1 METAQTTRYGNR
13 TDNAVWK
20 PHTQRGM
27 ETAHTARY
35 GNRDYDFVEEV
46 KNGKNISHAMGA

>member
-1 METAQTTRYGNR
+1 
-13 TDNAVWK
+13 
-20 PHTQRGM
+20 M